1 MMIQLKNVS
10 VTYQSLH
17 ETLTILHDITL
28 TVASGEWLS
37 IVGPSGSGK
46 TTLLKLIAGAL
57 QPVSGT
63 VTINERSITDLA
75 HTDRQAFIR
84 TQVASVYQ
92 QFRLLPQFNVLEN
105 VMLPLVPY
113 ESRKTIRPR
122 ATELIDQVGL
132 SHRMTHYP
140 HQLSGGEQQRV
151 SFARALLTEPAI
163 LLCDEPTGN
172 LDQANRDNILDLLSK
187 LHAQGQTIVLAT
199 HDDVVARRGDRTIS
213 IDNGT
218 IHKGELGH
226 ASL

>member
-1 MMIQLKNVS
+1 MMIQLKDVS

-17 ETLTILHDITL
+17 ETLTILQDITL

-57 QPVSGT
+57 QPASGT
-63 VTINERSITDLA
+63 VTINERSITGLP

-113 ESRKTIRPR
+113 ESRKTIRAR

-172 LDQANRDNILDLLSK
+172 LDQANRDNILDLLSQ

>member
-1 MMIQLKNVS
+1 MIQLKNVS
-10 VTYQSLH
+10 VTYQALH
-17 ETLTILHDITL
+17 ETLTILQDITL

>member
-1 MMIQLKNVS
+1 MIQLKNVS

>member
-10 VTYQSLH
+10 VTYQALH
-17 ETLTILHDITL
+17 ETLTILQDITL

-172 LDQANRDNILDLLSK
+172 LDQANRDNILDLLSQ

>member
-1 MMIQLKNVS
+1 MIQLKNVS
-10 VTYQSLH
+10 VTYQALH
-17 ETLTILHDITL
+17 ETLTILQDITL

-172 LDQANRDNILDLLSK
+172 LDQANRDNILDLLSQ